1 MHTVRLVCVIDD
13 DPLYIFG
20 MKKILEHTSLA
31 EDSIFYKNG
40 EEALN
45 GLKDIATSGEKYPDL
60 ILLDI
65 NMPILNGWGFLENY
79 IEMGLSRD
87 TKIYMVSSSI
97 NQEEVDKAQST
108 SLVSGYIFKPLTIEK
123 VNKLK
128 TYLEGS

>member
-1 MHTVRLVCVIDD
+1 MHTIKLVCVIDD
-13 DPLYIFG
+13 DPLYNFG

-31 EDSIFYKNG
+31 EESVFFKNG

-45 GLKDIATSGEKYPDL
+45 GLKEIIDSGKHFPDL

-79 IEMGLSRD
+79 AEMGLNRD
-87 TKIYMVSSSI
+87 TKIFMVSSSI
-97 NQEEVDKAQST
+97 NQEEVDKAKST
-108 SLVSGYIFKPLTIEK
+108 TLVSGYIFKPLTIEK

-128 TYLEGS
+128 ENLKET